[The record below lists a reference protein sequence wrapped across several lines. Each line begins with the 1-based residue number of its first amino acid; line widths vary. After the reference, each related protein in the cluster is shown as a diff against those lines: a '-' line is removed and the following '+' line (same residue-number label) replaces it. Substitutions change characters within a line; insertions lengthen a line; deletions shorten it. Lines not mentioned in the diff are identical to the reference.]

1 MSEKVEKLFD
11 HFNDTKDSIFE
22 KINEL
27 SLKMSTTNTTTP
39 NFIDK
44 PATDT
49 KSLIERINR
58 LEENLTERIN
68 AMNEIIRARQ
78 EDLYNVYPDN
88 EEDFDK
94 ITYEQPSCIQNTFA
108 DQTQLSSLT
117 FSTPQ
122 LPFSSTIPFQPFGL
136 FNQVSQSNPPP
147 IYSMALNPNVNITSS
162 DILPTGPPVSQP
174 PLSVIIPTHHIL
186 SGNITTSEA
195 QPSFPF
201 KFNNQ
206 QVNNQSQSIKTHSTS
221 QATTTV
227 SLPIFPKE
235 IPSQPSLSTFKES
248 FEASLN
254 KSRNSATDDSYTEEH
269 DPIPEFQPIIPLP
282 DKIEE
287 VTGEENDIILFEK
300 RAKLYKYVEKEW
312 KEKGIGTLKIL
323 KNKDTNKV
331 RLVMRREQVHKVCAN
346 HFLYDNMELKPKGD
360 KAVVWSANDF
370 SDAVQVQVEN
380 LCARFKTVD
389 DCKEFMQV
397 FDENKQ
403 PCSQNTSSVEDSNT
417 TDNYNESV
425 LETTK
430 DSRLTLSSE
439 NEKSLKHELGGFT
452 FSTPPII
459 NEIVSLKTEDKTPE
473 KSKGLFSNLSFS
485 SIPVS
490 ETETPSLKTL
500 LKTTNSE
507 VKVDANN
514 KQSFSFNLSNSGLFS
529 SDKTP
534 KSAEKLFSINKTEDK
549 PATMFTPKLDLTSSS
564 SATSYFSTL
573 AKNSPNIGF
582 TSSPDFKG
590 FPGAGSTIFSVKTN
604 PSPHAIIKPVENAN
618 PMNSSQSN
626 EESEDFVPTAE
637 FTPIIPL
644 PEKIDVVTGEEGLT
658 VEFDDRAK
666 LLRYDPSTKEWK
678 EKGIGQMKILH
689 NLKDGYYQLLMRR
702 EIVLKI
708 CCNQR
713 LSADLELKPVSS
725 SDKAMSWI
733 GQDFSEG
740 ESKKE
745 LFAIRFK
752 TVQQL
757 NVFRDKFN
765 EIKKKIQE
773 SEKDSSNVKNETL
786 FKEEINA
793 SETLPKLNDLAQFK
807 PKPGSWTCDA
817 CYLSNEASTVKCI
830 ACCTV
835 KPGVIIDDTSDNKPT
850 GGFTFGKNSFSSTF
864 KFGDASIN
872 SQPAI
877 PFVMPNF
884 GSSSSEV
891 SFGSLSKGGN
901 TNTFGATNKTIQ
913 NKPLTWREESAGLVK
928 YDSDKS
934 NDESDERTDESED
947 ESDEYNVQ
955 KSVEENEKTQFS
967 FSNGKFF
974 KTSLFLL

>member
-11 HFNDTKDSIFE
+11 HFNNTKDSIFE

-27 SLKMSTTNTTTP
+27 SLKMSTTNTTTS
-39 NFIDK
+39 NFDNK
-44 PATDT
+44 STTDT
-49 KSLIERINR
+49 KSIIERVDR
-58 LEENLTERIN
+58 LEENLSERIN

-122 LPFSSTIPFQPFGL
+122 LPFSSALPFQPFGL
-136 FNQVSQSNPPP
+136 FNQVSQSNPTP

-186 SGNITTSEA
+186 SGNTTSEA
-195 QPSFPF
+195 QPSAPF
-201 KFNNQ
+201 KFNSQ
-206 QVNNQSQSIKTHSTS
+206 QVNNQSHPVKTHGTS
-221 QATTTV
+221 SATTV
-227 SLPIFPKE
+227 SLPVFNKE
-235 IPSQPSLSTFKES
+235 IPLQSSLSTFKES

-254 KSRNSATDDSYTEEH
+254 KSRTSATDDSYTEEH

-287 VTGEENDIILFEK
+287 VTGEENDTILFEK

-312 KEKGIGTLKIL
+312 KEKGIGILKIL
-323 KNKDTNKV
+323 RNKDTNKV

-346 HFLYDNMELKPKGD
+346 HFLYDNMELKPKGN

-403 PCSQNTSSVEDSNT
+403 PCSQNNSLVEDSNT

-430 DSRLTLSSE
+430 DSRLILSSE

-459 NEIVSLKTEDKTPE
+459 NEIVSLEPKDKTPE

-485 SIPVS
+485 TIPGNG
-490 ETETPSLKTL
+490 TDAASL
-500 LKTTNSE
+500 NSLFKSANTF
-507 VKVDANN
+507 KVDTTN
-514 KQSFSFNLSNSGLFS
+514 KQSFSFNLSNSGLFP
-529 SDKTP
+529 SDNTP
-534 KSAEKLFSINKTEDK
+534 KSTEKSLSINKTEEK
-549 PATMFTPKLDLTSSS
+549 PIAMFTPKLDLTSSS
-564 SATSYFSTL
+564 SATSYFGTL
-573 AKNSPNIGF
+573 AKNSPNVGF

-618 PMNSSQSN
+618 PINLNQSN
-626 EESEDFVPTAE
+626 EDSEDFVPTAE
-637 FTPIIPL
+637 FTPVIPL

-689 NLKDGYYQLLMRR
+689 NSKDGYYQLLMRR

-713 LSADLELKPVSS
+713 LSADLELKPVTS

-752 TVQQL
+752 TIQQL
-757 NVFRDKFN
+757 HVFRDKFN

-773 SEKDSSNVKNETL
+773 SEKASSNIKDEIQSDVKSDV
-786 FKEEINA
+786 
-793 SETLPKLNDLAQFK
+793 SETLPKLTDLAQFK

-817 CYLSNEASTVKCI
+817 CYLSNDASTIKCI

-835 KPGVIIDDTSDNKPT
+835 KPGAIIDETTESKST

-864 KFGDASIN
+864 KFGDTTMN

-884 GSSSSEV
+884 GSSSSEL
-891 SFGSLSKGGN
+891 SFGSLSKGSS
-901 TNTFGATNKTIQ
+901 TNTFGASNKTIQ

-934 NDESDERTDESED
+934 NDESDERTDESD
-947 ESDEYNVQ
+947 NESDEYKE
-955 KSVEENEKTQFS
+955 KSVEVNEKPQFS
-967 FSNGKFF
+967 FSNGTLF
-974 KTSLFLL
+974 KKKKML